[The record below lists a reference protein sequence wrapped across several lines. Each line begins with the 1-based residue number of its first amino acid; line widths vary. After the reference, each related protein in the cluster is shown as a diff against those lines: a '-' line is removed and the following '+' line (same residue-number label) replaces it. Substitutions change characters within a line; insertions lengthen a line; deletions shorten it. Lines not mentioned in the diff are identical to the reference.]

1 MKVNRCFLACLYIT
15 FWGFI
20 IPLIQTHN
28 GEQTAGV
35 GGGGGIRKIGES
47 VLKWQEMIQ
56 KLLSFNASN
65 ELNYCF
71 IT

>member
-1 MKVNRCFLACLYIT
+1 MNVNRCFLACLYIT
-15 FWGFI
+15 LWGFI
-20 IPLIQTHN
+20 IALIQTHN
-28 GEQTAGV
+28 GEHTAGV
-35 GGGGGIRKIGES
+35 GGGGIRKIGES

>member
-1 MKVNRCFLACLYIT
+1 MMNVKRCLLACLYIT
-15 FWGFI
+15 FWGFVI
-20 IPLIQTHN
+20 ALIQTHN
-28 GEQTAGV
+28 GEHTAGM
-35 GGGGGIRKIGES
+35 GGGEIQKIGES

-65 ELNYCF
+65 ELNYCI

>member
-28 GEQTAGV
+28 GEQTAG
-35 GGGGGIRKIGES
+35 GGGGGGGGGRDPEDRRKCF
-47 VLKWQEMIQ
+47 EMAGNDSKTII
-56 KLLSFNASN
+56 L
-65 ELNYCF
+65 
-71 IT
+71 

>member
-1 MKVNRCFLACLYIT
+1 MNVNRCFLACLYIT

-20 IPLIQTHN
+20 IALIQTHN

-35 GGGGGIRKIGES
+35 GGGGIRKIGES
-47 VLKWQEMIQ
+47 VLKWQKMIQ

-65 ELNYCF
+65 ELNYC
-71 IT
+71 III

>member
-1 MKVNRCFLACLYIT
+1 MNVNRCLLACLYIT

-20 IPLIQTHN
+20 IALIQTHN

-35 GGGGGIRKIGES
+35 GWGGGIRKIGES

-56 KLLSFNASN
+56 KLLSFNGSN

>member
-35 GGGGGIRKIGES
+35 GGGGDPEDRRKCF
-47 VLKWQEMIQ
+47 EMAGNDSKTII
-56 KLLSFNASN
+56 L
-65 ELNYCF
+65 
-71 IT
+71 

>member
-1 MKVNRCFLACLYIT
+1 MNVNRSLLACLYIT
-15 FWGFI
+15 FWGFMI
-20 IPLIQTHN
+20 ALIQTHN
-28 GEQTAGV
+28 GEQTVGV
-35 GGGGGIRKIGES
+35 GGGIRKIGES

>member
-1 MKVNRCFLACLYIT
+1 MNVKRCLLACLYIT

-20 IPLIQTHN
+20 ITLIQTHN
-28 GEQTAGV
+28 GEHTAGM
-35 GGGGGIRKIGES
+35 GGGGEIQKVGES

-65 ELNYCF
+65 ELNYCI

>member
-1 MKVNRCFLACLYIT
+1 MVSILRG
-15 FWGFI
+15 W
-20 IPLIQTHN
+20 
-28 GEQTAGV
+28 
-35 GGGGGIRKIGES
+35 GGGEIQKVGES

-71 IT
+71 ITYALRLPKVGKLGLL